1 MREQP
6 LGPPTLSVPA
16 LKTAAL
22 SVLTALAVT
31 ATLLAGYQALR
42 LLAGPRLF
50 PSLPLVAGRLVRLI
64 GDGVILPHAAASVR
78 RVLLGLGLSVLVA
91 VPAAGLLARFPR
103 LDRLASPLLYLAYP
117 VPKIVFLPVLMLLL
131 GLGDASKV
139 AVIFLI
145 VVFQATVSLR
155 DSFRALDRRA
165 FQAVRAFGG
174 GRLDLLRHVIVPAS
188 LPSLLSALRLSGGT
202 AIAVL
207 FMAESFAS
215 EDGMGFFVM
224 DAWSRVAYADL
235 HCGVLVLAA
244 LGLGL
249 SALIDLAER
258 LLCPWLRD
266 DSRRPRPKKG
276 NCP

>member
-1 MREQP
+1 MRDSVGPARTALRAALRSP
-6 LGPPTLSVPA
+6 LVVLSV
-16 LKTAAL
+16 TA
-22 SVLTALAVT
+22 V
-31 ATLLAGYQALR
+31 LLAGYQALR
-42 LLAGPRLF
+42 LAAGPRLF
-50 PSLPLVAGRLVRLI
+50 PAIPAVARRLGQLI
-64 GDGVILPHAAASVR
+64 GNGVLLAHAAASAR
-78 RVLLGLGLSVLVA
+78 RVLFGLGLSVLVA

-103 LDRLASPLLYLAYP
+103 LDRFASPLLYLAYP

-145 VVFQATVSLR
+145 VVFQAIVSLR
-155 DSFRALDRRA
+155 DAFRGLDRRA

-174 GRLDLLRHVIVPAS
+174 GKLDLLRHVVVPAS
-188 LPSLLSALRLSGGT
+188 LPSLLSAIRLSGGT

-235 HCGVLVLAA
+235 HCGVLALAA
-244 LGLGL
+244 LGL
-249 SALIDLAER
+249 ALFVLVDLAER
-258 LLCPWLRD
+258 CLCPWLK
-266 DSRRPRPKKG
+266 PG
-276 NCP
+276 